1 MKSLNLCWRWFTA
14 RRRMPSA
21 CCQNAP
27 RTWIRTRIQSQAAND
42 NLLDAERLGLRVA
55 KQWSCKLHNSRDSHI
70 ALHGRVV
77 MAGEDFI
84 PGVLAFPGDP
94 RAPAKEVCNCH
105 CVLIERPLLDDEEVV
120 DGKIV
125 KRIGIEAGAAG
136 LPETVTSGILSVPA
150 SEQLHQ
156 KIKSGYFPMKL
167 RKIQDRHTYGATW
180 RELVRKGQ
188 YKGVFARGTDV
199 EELIRKYAG
208 TVSNECVQLRANGT
222 FTKFVTLTKNV
233 GRAYSVQQG
242 KYLAAHKIA
251 IRYSRKGVHAYP
263 VLEIGE

>member
-1 MKSLNLCWRWFTA
+1 MS
-14 RRRMPSA
+14 
-21 CCQNAP
+21 
-27 RTWIRTRIQSQAAND
+27 
-42 NLLDAERLGLRVA
+42 
-55 KQWSCKLHNSRDSHI
+55 NSRDSHI
-70 ALHGRVV
+70 ALHGRWVR
-77 MAGEDFI
+77 GTEDFI

-199 EELIRKYAG
+199 EELIRKHAG
-208 TVSNECVQLRANGT
+208 TASFNNVELRRDGS
-222 FTKFVTLTKNV
+222 FTEIVTSAETI
-233 GRAYSVQQG
+233 GRAYSLKQG
-242 KYLAAHKIA
+242 KYLEAHKIA
-251 IRYSRKGVHAYP
+251 IKYSKKGIHAYP
-263 VLEIGE
+263 ILEKGE